1 MKNLLLFIFS
11 FFILL
16 SSSSLA
22 DEGMWIPGHMSKMN
36 YTDMEKLGCKLT
48 PEQIYS
54 INGSS
59 IKDAIFQLI
68 GEGGQGF
75 CTGEIVSEKGL
86 LFTNHHCGYQAIA
99 NLSSMENNYLDDGY
113 WARNIDQEIPVPGVS
128 VSRVVRIDNVSD
140 RVLADITDETSESD
154 RSSKISKVISEIE
167 KEATTDTHYK
177 AKVKEM
183 YQGGEYYLF
192 IYEVFGDVRFV
203 GAPPSSIGKFG
214 GDTDNWMWPRHT
226 GDFSIFR
233 VYMSPDGMP
242 TSEFAEDN
250 IPYKPLH
257 YLPISIK
264 GLEEGD
270 FTMIMGFPGE
280 TERFLSAAG
289 MVYKRDIFDPT
300 IVNLFGVMLE
310 QMKKHMDANKEIR
323 LALADTYAG
332 FANAHKLFKGEAN
345 TLKTTDAIEQRIELE
360 KGFLE
365 WINADSNR
373 KSKYGSV
380 IPTLQEMYGG
390 AEDVTE
396 GLLYVSL
403 GLLQSNS
410 NAMNAQAFMGLESML
425 EDSKGNAEGIAEF
438 CEEMKLDI
446 DEMFEGYFPDADR
459 DVFSAMLKMY
469 IKDIEAEKRSPVFSE
484 YILSSFKG
492 KTEEESIDKFI
503 DAVYSKSIF
512 TDKERMLDF
521 LNKPKQKTLVKDP
534 IYQYVQGIFSGIFTL
549 QTEYLSFTNEV
560 SVAER
565 LYIEALREY
574 QTDRL
579 FYPDANSTLR
589 LTYGTVKD
597 YDPRDAV
604 HYYEFTYAE
613 GILEKYV
620 PNDLEFDVDPKL
632 VALIQNKDYGRYT
645 DHTGS
650 VPVCFLS
657 DNDITGG
664 NSGSPILNGEG
675 NLIGLA
681 FDGNW
686 EWLCSNLIFST
697 ELQRTINVDS
707 RYVLW
712 IIDKFANAQYIMNE
726 LDIRE

>member
-1 MKNLLLFIFS
+1 MKNLLLLILS
-11 FFILL
+11 FFMLL
-16 SSSSLA
+16 SLSSLA

-128 VSRVVRIDNVSD
+128 VSRVVRIDNVTE
-140 RVLADITDETSESD
+140 RVLADINDETSESD
-154 RSSKISKVISEIE
+154 RSSMISKVIREIE
-167 KEATTDTHYK
+167 KEATTDNHYK

-192 IYEVFGDVRFV
+192 IYEEFGDVRFV

-264 GLEEGD
+264 GLKEGD
-270 FTMIMGFPGE
+270 FTMIMGYPGE

-300 IVNLFGVMLE
+300 LVNLFSVMLE
-310 QMKKHMDANKEIR
+310 QMKKHMDADKEIR

-332 FANAHKLFKGEAN
+332 FANAHKLFKGEAH

-360 KGFLE
+360 KGFTE

-373 KSKYGSV
+373 KSKYGSI
-380 IPTLQEMYGG
+380 IPILQEKYGN
-390 AEDVTE
+390 AKDETE
-396 GLLYVSL
+396 GLLYVSI

-410 NAMNAQAFMGLESML
+410 NAMNAQAFMGLESLL
-425 EDSKGNAEGIAEF
+425 EDSKGNAESITEF
-438 CEEMKLDI
+438 CEEMKLDV
-446 DEMFEGYFPDADR
+446 DEMFDGYFPEADK
-459 DVFSAMLKMY
+459 DVFSAMLKLY
-469 IKDIEAEKRSPVFSE
+469 IKDIEPEKRSPVFSE
-484 YILSSFKG
+484 YILSNFKG

-512 TDKERMLDF
+512 TDKDRMMDF
-521 LNKPKQKTLVKDP
+521 LNKPKQKTLTKDP

-549 QTEYLSFTNEV
+549 QSNYLSFTSEIA
-560 SVAER
+560 VAER
-565 LYIEALREY
+565 LYIEALRKY
-574 QTDRL
+574 QTDRV

-589 LTYGTVKD
+589 LTYGTVND

-604 HYYEFTYAE
+604 HYHEFTYAE

-632 VALIQNKDYGRYT
+632 VTLIQNKDYGRYA

-675 NLIGLA
+675 HLIGLA

-686 EWLCSNLIFST
+686 EWLCSNLIFSS